1 MPPLRAARHPLPRP
15 PLHVLAVDP
24 VEPRFSG
31 GIAGGQTM
39 KPMTLT
45 PFALAAVLAGAP
57 AAAQDAAAEPG
68 ADAGPGAH
76 LVFRSAAIEWKDGP
90 PSLERGA
97 RVAVLEGNPA
107 EPGYFAVRLHLPDG
121 FRIAPHWHP
130 QPERLTVI
138 SGTFRLGMGESF
150 DADATDALEPGTY
163 VAMPPGMRHFAV
175 AQGDTVVQL
184 TSIGPWQINYVDP
197 ADDPRKCEPEKAD

>member
-1 MPPLRAARHPLPRP
+1 
-15 PLHVLAVDP
+15 
-24 VEPRFSG
+24 
-31 GIAGGQTM
+31 M
-39 KPMTLT
+39 KPTTLT
-45 PFALAAVLAGAP
+45 PIAIALAFAAALAGAP
-57 AAAQDAAAEPG
+57 AVAQDTTGEAG
-68 ADAGPGAH
+68 TDAGPSEH
-76 LVFRSAAIEWKDGP
+76 VTFRSEAIEWKDGP

-97 RVAVLEGNPA
+97 RAAVLEGNPA

-130 QPERLTVI
+130 KPERLTVI
-138 SGTFRLGMGESF
+138 SGTFRLGMGETF

-197 ADDPRKCEPEKAD
+197 ADDPRKREPEEAEAEEAD